1 MARRTTKVED
11 QRAYLVKSYISKLS
25 SMSELCEECGVSRK
39 TGYKWYQ
46 RYLQGGMQALSDAS
60 RAPKQPSKKY
70 TEETMQKALKL
81 KQQRPKYGSKKI
93 HALLRQKYPNE
104 DWPSPTRLY
113 EIFKE
118 HHLVSSR
125 KLRKRVPRTHPLGS
139 VNESNDVWSADFVSL
154 R

>member
-1 MARRTTKVED
+1 
-11 QRAYLVKSYISKLS
+11 
-25 SMSELCEECGVSRK
+25 
-39 TGYKWYQ
+39 
-46 RYLQGGMQALSDAS
+46 MQALSDAS

-81 KQQRPKYGSKKI
+81 KQQRPKYGPKKI

>member
-1 MARRTTKVED
+1 MAWRTTKVED

-46 RYLQGGMQALSDAS
+46 RYLQGGMLALSDAS

-81 KQQRPKYGSKKI
+81 KQQRPKYGPKKI
-93 HALLRQKYPNE
+93 HALLRQKYRVLAVSVLNE
-104 DWPSPTRLY
+104 
-113 EIFKE
+113 E
-118 HHLVSSR
+118 
-125 KLRKRVPRTHPLGS
+125 
-139 VNESNDVWSADFVSL
+139 
-154 R
+154 